1 MSRAFLHDPKKAQAW
16 GQCSSVKVNV
26 VFYVAL
32 ITPKTWC
39 GAGEVQKYSAIWLE
53 FTDYDFLTF
62 SFSVA
67 KTITDW
73 INTLKKLWNTWNPWR
88 ERSGNYLHPWFWHWI
103 PDFQQKLMVRI
114 WFGGFFVFC
123 WGFFL
128 FLFEK
133 VDHQLRWD
141 PHTECVPSASSENE
155 WWAIEQRGRCSIGTL
170 LMLSPTYEEFSFKEN
185 WGACFVGHGLL
196 SLALWGDSGHL
207 IIRVVFEMQVK
218 NTMSIG

>member
-1 MSRAFLHDPKKAQAW
+1 MSRTFLHDPRKAQAW

-39 GAGEVQKYSAIWLE
+39 GAGEVQKYSAIWFE

-73 INTLKKLWNTWNPWR
+73 INTLKKLWNIWNPWR

-114 WFGGFFVFC
+114 WFGGF
-123 WGFFL
+123 L
-128 FLFEK
+128 
-133 VDHQLRWD
+133 
-141 PHTECVPSASSENE
+141 
-155 WWAIEQRGRCSIGTL
+155 
-170 LMLSPTYEEFSFKEN
+170 
-185 WGACFVGHGLL
+185 CFVGVFFCF
-196 SLALWGDSGHL
+196 SLKRLTISWDGTL
-207 IIRVVFEMQVK
+207 TLNVCPQQVLK
-218 NTMSIG
+218 MNDEQ